1 MKKPSGASGERALQI
16 LNGKASDVAAGMRR
30 SAILCHLSAD
40 ERKPVDICADYLLK
54 YQDMQHYN
62 GYLAQRSSSPPGSS
76 KGPAVTWSKIAI
88 DITGARWR
96 LTSAEAVLKLRSL
109 HSSGDSEAYWD
120 VRKAQELKRSHS
132 SPIKNCPL
140 LEAA

>member
-1 MKKPSGASGERALQI
+1 MPQGSEEAERCVGKRALQI
-16 LNGKASDVAAGMRR
+16 LNGKSSDVAAGTRR
-30 SAILCHLSAD
+30 SEILHHLSAD
-40 ERKPVDICADYLLK
+40 ERKPVDICADYLLR
-54 YQDMQHYN
+54 YRDMRYYN
-62 GYLAQRSSSPPGSS
+62 DYLAPGL
-76 KGPAVTWSKIAI
+76 

-96 LTSAEAVLKLRSL
+96 LTSAEALFKLRSL

-120 VRKAQELKRSHS
+120 LHKPQELKRSHS

>member
-1 MKKPSGASGERALQI
+1 
-16 LNGKASDVAAGMRR
+16 
-30 SAILCHLSAD
+30 
-40 ERKPVDICADYLLK
+40 
-54 YQDMQHYN
+54 MQHYN
-62 GYLAQRSSSPPGSS
+62 DYLAPEIPISTGIIEGACRHLV
-76 KGPAVTWSKIAI
+76 KDRI